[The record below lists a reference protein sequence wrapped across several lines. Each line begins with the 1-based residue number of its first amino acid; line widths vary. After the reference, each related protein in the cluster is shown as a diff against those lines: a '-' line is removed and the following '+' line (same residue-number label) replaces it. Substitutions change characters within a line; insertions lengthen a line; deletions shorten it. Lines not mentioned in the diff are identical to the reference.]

1 MVRCATE
8 LALPTMKHA
17 QLVVTVARET
27 PSTEVLGITV
37 TSDKAVPAEL
47 GVSRAQL
54 TAAGFDGKIGQT
66 LVVPASGKTVMIA
79 VGVGA
84 GNSATAHD
92 LRNAAAALARAASK
106 HGSLSTTLAAVGK
119 GDRAEVAQA
128 VTEGLMLA
136 SHRYA
141 ALKSDENFAS
151 KLKSAVLVV
160 DAKSLGAVA
169 NGSRRGS
176 VIGEAVCMARDFAN
190 MPPAHLTAKM
200 FADHAQRIASETGLR
215 VEVYDKDRLLAMGC
229 GGIIGVNRGSV
240 NPPRMVKLSYRP
252 GKSVVKGKSASKGKK
267 SSLPHLIMVGKGV
280 MYDSGGISLKPSNP
294 SHAQMKADMSGAA
307 AVLATMSTLKALG
320 CKNQVTAY
328 LMCTDNLPSGSA
340 MAMGDVLTIRNKKT
354 VEIHNTDAE
363 GRLILADGLSLAAEQ
378 KPDAIVDIATLT
390 GACAAALGP
399 KMSGVMGNN
408 EKFIE
413 QVLEASKV
421 VDEDVWQLPLE
432 RSYRRMLD
440 SYIADMKN
448 VGGGEAG
455 AITAALFLDE
465 FTDGLPWAHLDIA
478 GPMWAEAD
486 AGWLQRG
493 ATGYGTRLL
502 VNLAENFRRR

>member
-1 MVRCATE
+1 
-8 LALPTMKHA
+8 MKHA

-27 PSTEVLGITV
+27 PNADVVGIPV

-54 TAAGFDGKIGQT
+54 AAAGFDGKISQT
-66 LVVPASGKTVMIA
+66 LVVPSSGKTVFIA

-106 HGSLSTTLAAVGK
+106 HGSLATTLAGQGK
-119 GDRAEVAQA
+119 GDRAEIAQA

-136 SHRYA
+136 THRYG
-141 ALKSDENFAS
+141 ALKSDKSFTS
-151 KLKSAVLVV
+151 SLKSATLVV

-200 FADHAQRIASETGLR
+200 FADRAQQIASETGLR
-215 VEVYDKDRLLAMGC
+215 VDVYDKDRLLSMGC

-252 GKSVVKGKSASKGKK
+252 GKAALKGKSSAKTKGKK

-280 MYDSGGISLKPSNP
+280 MYDSGGISLKPSDP

-307 AVLATMSTLKALG
+307 AVLAAMSTLKSLG
-320 CKNQVTAY
+320 CPNQVTAY

-340 MAMGDVLTIRNKKT
+340 MAMGDVLTMRNKKT

-378 KPDAIVDIATLT
+378 EPDAIVDIATLT
-390 GACAAALGP
+390 GACARALGP

-408 EKFIE
+408 AKFVE
-413 QVLEASKV
+413 QVLEAGSNT
-421 VDEDVWQLPLE
+421 DEQAWELPLE
-432 RSYRRMLD
+432 RSYRRLLD

-448 VGGGEAG
+448 VGGPDAG

-465 FTDGLPWAHLDIA
+465 FTGGYPWAHIDIA
-478 GPMWAEAD
+478 GPMWADSD

-493 ATGYGTRLL
+493 ATAYGTRLL

>member
-1 MVRCATE
+1 
-8 LALPTMKHA
+8 MKHA

-27 PSTEVLGITV
+27 PSSEVVGVPV
-37 TSDKAVPAEL
+37 TSDKSVPAEL

-54 TAAGFDGKIGQT
+54 AAAGFEGKIGQT
-66 LVVPASGKTVMIA
+66 LVVPSTGKSVLVA
-79 VGVGA
+79 VGVGE

-106 HGSLSTTLAAVGK
+106 HASLSTSLAGVGK
-119 GDRAEVAQA
+119 GDRGEIAQA

-136 SHRYA
+136 THRYGV
-141 ALKSDENFAS
+141 LKSDKAFTS

-160 DAKSLGAVA
+160 DSKSLGAAA
-169 NGSRRGS
+169 NGARRGT
-176 VIGEAVCMARDFAN
+176 VTGEAVCMARDFAN

-200 FADHAQRIASETGLR
+200 FADRAQEVASQTGLR
-215 VEVYDKDRLLAMGC
+215 IEVYDKDRLLAMGC

-252 GKSVVKGKSASKGKK
+252 GKAALKGKSGGKSKK
-267 SSLPHLIMVGKGV
+267 SSQPHLVMVGKGV

-294 SHAQMKADMSGAA
+294 SHAMMKADMSGAA
-307 AVLATMSTLKALG
+307 AVLAAMSTLKALG

-340 MAMGDVLTIRNKKT
+340 MAMGDVLTMRNKKT

-363 GRLILADGLSLAAEQ
+363 GRLILADGLSLAAELE
-378 KPDAIVDIATLT
+378 PDAIVDIATLT

-399 KMSGVMGNN
+399 KMSGVMGNDAR
-408 EKFIE
+408 FIE
-413 QVLEASKV
+413 QVKEASKA
-421 VDEDVWQLPLE
+421 VDEDVWELPLE
-432 RSYRRMLD
+432 RAYRRMLD

-465 FTDGLPWAHLDIA
+465 FVGGTAWAHLDIA
-478 GPMWAEAD
+478 GPMWSETD

-493 ATGYGTRLL
+493 ATAYGTRLL
-502 VNLAENFRRR
+502 INLAENFRSR

>member
-1 MVRCATE
+1 
-8 LALPTMKHA
+8 
-17 QLVVTVARET
+17 
-27 PSTEVLGITV
+27 
-37 TSDKAVPAEL
+37 
-47 GVSRAQL
+47 
-54 TAAGFDGKIGQT
+54 
-66 LVVPASGKTVMIA
+66 
-79 VGVGA
+79 
-84 GNSATAHD
+84 
-92 LRNAAAALARAASK
+92 
-106 HGSLSTTLAAVGK
+106 
-119 GDRAEVAQA
+119 
-128 VTEGLMLA
+128 
-136 SHRYA
+136 
-141 ALKSDENFAS
+141 
-151 KLKSAVLVV
+151 
-160 DAKSLGAVA
+160 
-169 NGSRRGS
+169 
-176 VIGEAVCMARDFAN
+176 MARDFAN

-252 GKSVVKGKSASKGKK
+252 GKSAAKGKSAGKAKK

-280 MYDSGGISLKPSNP
+280 MYDSGGINLKPRNP
-294 SHAQMKADMSGAA
+294 SHAMMKADMSGAA

-408 EKFIE
+408 EKFID
-413 QVLEASKV
+413 QVLEASKT

>member
-1 MVRCATE
+1 
-8 LALPTMKHA
+8 MKHS
-17 QLVVTVARET
+17 QLVVSVARET
-27 PSTEVLGITV
+27 PSSEVVGVPV
-37 TSDKAVPAEL
+37 TSDKSVPAEL

-54 TAAGFDGKIGQT
+54 LAAGFEGKIGQT
-66 LVVPASGKTVMIA
+66 LVVPSSGKGVLVA
-79 VGVGA
+79 VGVGE
-84 GNSATAHD
+84 GSSATAHD

-106 HGSLSTTLAAVGK
+106 HASLSTTLANVGK
-119 GDRAEVAQA
+119 GDRAEATQA

-136 SHRYA
+136 THRYGV
-141 ALKSDENFAS
+141 LKSDKSFAS

-160 DAKSLGAVA
+160 SAKSLGAAA

-200 FADHAQRIASETGLR
+200 FADRAQQIAAQTGLR
-215 VEVYDKDRLLAMGC
+215 VEVYDKDQLISMGC
-229 GGIIGVNRGSV
+229 GGIVGVNRGSV

-252 GKSVVKGKSASKGKK
+252 GKQALKGKSGGKSKK
-267 SSLPHLIMVGKGV
+267 SSQPHLVMVGKGV

-294 SHAQMKADMSGAA
+294 SHAMMKADMSGAA
-307 AVLATMSTLKALG
+307 AVLAAMSTLKALS
-320 CKNQVTAY
+320 CNNQVTAY

-340 MAMGDVLTIRNKKT
+340 MAMGDVLTMRNKKT

-363 GRLILADGLSLAAEQ
+363 GRLILADGLSLAAELE
-378 KPDAIVDIATLT
+378 PDAIVDIATLT
-390 GACAAALGP
+390 GSCAAALGP
-399 KMSGVMGNN
+399 KMSGVMGNDAR
-408 EKFIE
+408 FIE
-413 QVLEASKV
+413 QVKEASKA
-421 VDEDVWQLPLE
+421 VDEDAWELPLE
-432 RSYRRMLD
+432 RAYRRMLD

-465 FTDGLPWAHLDIA
+465 FVGGIPWAHLDIA
-478 GPMWAEAD
+478 GPMWSETD

-493 ATGYGTRLL
+493 ATAYGTRLL
-502 VNLAENFRRR
+502 INLAENFRSR

>member
-1 MVRCATE
+1 
-8 LALPTMKHA
+8 MKHA

-27 PSTEVLGITV
+27 PSTEVLGIPV

-340 MAMGDVLTIRNKKT
+340 MAMGDVLTI
-354 VEIHNTDAE
+354 
-363 GRLILADGLSLAAEQ
+363 
-378 KPDAIVDIATLT
+378 ATKR
-390 GACAAALGP
+390 P
-399 KMSGVMGNN
+399 S
-408 EKFIE
+408 
-413 QVLEASKV
+413 
-421 VDEDVWQLPLE
+421 
-432 RSYRRMLD
+432 R
-440 SYIADMKN
+440 
-448 VGGGEAG
+448 
-455 AITAALFLDE
+455 
-465 FTDGLPWAHLDIA
+465 FTT
-478 GPMWAEAD
+478 PMPRVA
-486 AGWLQRG
+486 
-493 ATGYGTRLL
+493 
-502 VNLAENFRRR
+502 